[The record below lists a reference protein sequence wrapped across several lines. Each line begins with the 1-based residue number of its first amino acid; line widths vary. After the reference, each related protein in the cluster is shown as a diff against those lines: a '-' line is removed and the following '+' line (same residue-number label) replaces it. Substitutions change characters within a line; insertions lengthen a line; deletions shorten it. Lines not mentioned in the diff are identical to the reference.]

1 MYTMDQD
8 IEPETPNRYTSISV
22 LEFQRDVWPLY
33 WYFARVLTFG
43 PLDNG
48 MVWKNGYIITSLIK
62 HTKRDNFTQQ
72 KKIKKYEHTHETSWI
87 NSWINYEHKC
97 LNLQTR
103 CFDPFVVVFCRS
115 LHVCCLSLEKE

>member
-1 MYTMDQD
+1 MKHHGITVG
-8 IEPETPNRYTSISV
+8 SIISIN
-22 LEFQRDVWPLY
+22 
-33 WYFARVLTFG
+33 VLTFG
-43 PLDNG
+43 PPLELDND

-62 HTKRDNFTQQ
+62 HAKRDDFTQQ
-72 KKIKKYEHTHETSWI
+72 KRTKKDEHTHETSWI

>member
-1 MYTMDQD
+1 MKHHGLT
-8 IEPETPNRYTSISV
+8 IGSIMSINV
-22 LEFQRDVWPLY
+22 LI
-33 WYFARVLTFG
+33 FG
-43 PLDNG
+43 PPLELDNG
-48 MVWKNGYIITSLIK
+48 MVWKNGYIITSIIK